1 MAKILCAT
9 RGGEA
14 SYKAQDAAI
23 NLAQEFEAQVL
34 FLFVVDTKFLDSS
47 ASVVRRDTVAKELE
61 QMGEFLLLMAVERAR
76 QKGVQSSYLIRHG
89 GFRRELLAVAADPDV
104 VALVLGEPSGAESF
118 FSMEALDEFAHK
130 VKEETNTRVY
140 IGQVAL
146 E

>member
-1 MAKILCAT
+1 MAKILCST

-23 NLAQEFEAQVL
+23 NLALELEAQVL

-47 ASVVRRDTVAKELE
+47 ASVIRRDTVAKELE
-61 QMGEFLLLMAVERAR
+61 QMGEFLLLMAVERAKK
-76 QKGVQSSYLIRHG
+76 QGVESSYLIRHG
-89 GFRRELLAVAADPDV
+89 GFRRELLAVAADPEV

-118 FSMEALDEFAHK
+118 FSPEALDEFARK
-130 VKEETNTRVY
+130 INEETNTQVY

-146 E
+146 D